1 MDTIPKL
8 FLQAM
13 QQAVTLQGPDIL
25 KDKNRLFSLLEDL
38 VPTHDY
44 EMRMF
49 QKNYNEGL
57 GEFLCRLFQTEESGK
72 KMQTRTDA
80 EFYLHEAARD
90 MESWG
95 YQLIH
100 ALGSKPPLKTIEV
113 KSYAEYKPALS
124 KLLRKYGEIMSLD
137 IVSCF
142 VEENHLFTRYNVDET
157 KVIEDMYKV
166 AKDEKLP
173 WNF

>member
-72 KMQTRTDA
+72 KMQTRADA

-95 YQLIH
+95 
-100 ALGSKPPLKTIEV
+100 
-113 KSYAEYKPALS
+113 
-124 KLLRKYGEIMSLD
+124 
-137 IVSCF
+137 
-142 VEENHLFTRYNVDET
+142 
-157 KVIEDMYKV
+157 
-166 AKDEKLP
+166 
-173 WNF
+173 